1 MTPGVSSLREMVL
14 VSPYFPPS
22 TLAGVHRARHLA
34 KHLPAWGWKPI
45 VLCVDEAFHEQI
57 AAASNNA
64 ELLHALRLINVR
76 LRFARRIVIE
86 MRDRDGVF
94 SDHRKIAQAL
104 RSRDATRACEI
115 LEKHI
120 MLSRDD
126 ALKVAREGFARIY
139 AGAER

>member
-1 MTPGVSSLREMVL
+1 MR
-14 VSPYFPPS
+14 
-22 TLAGVHRARHLA
+22 AGLEHIAAKSAIKRAR
-34 KHLPAWGWKPI
+34 
-45 VLCVDEAFHEQI
+45 DEALNAIAQSWEDVEAKTDLRQSQDLAILDEVFHEEI

-139 AGAER
+139 AGAEQ